1 MCKNISKNIGKNA
14 IGKYSQKLF
23 DSAKQSTTD
32 PCKNSSKRKIRKTM
46 EVSSDSKNY
55 TKRSMYYLKENKG
68 CRICGYTCC
77 YW

>member
-46 EVSSDSKNY
+46 EVSSDS
-55 TKRSMYYLKENKG
+55 
-68 CRICGYTCC
+68 ICKIIAEKLHETLNVLPQGKQRV
-77 YW
+77 